1 LSPWGSPP
9 ENREDDPLSRKPTLL
24 FVMASVLVA
33 VMALGSVAGA
43 QATGSADLALSKSV
57 KPKVVTVGDKQTF
70 TVKISNL
77 RGDTARNVVMKD
89 QLPTN
94 KVRFIRA
101 STSRHVP
108 GSCSA
113 SGGVVTCELGK
124 LRKGQTVTVKI
135 LVKNVEAGRYTNRA
149 SVNHTTTEL
158 DASDNRDAAQGRS
171 TRD

>member
-89 QLPTN
+89 QLPN

-113 SGGVVTCELGK
+113 SRGVVTCELGK

>member
-89 QLPTN
+89 PLPD

-113 SGGVVTCELGK
+113 SRGVVTCELGN

-149 SVNHTTTEL
+149 SVTHTTTEL

>member
-113 SGGVVTCELGK
+113 SRGVVTCELGK